1 MADDEYADNSFIS
14 DASTIAENANND
26 AFLFYNSGL
35 FNVSKIYINYL
46 LLSTNT
52 KNNL

>member
-35 FNVSKIYINYL
+35 FNVSKLYIYY
-46 LLSTNT
+46 
-52 KNNL
+52 